1 MRLAIAGDLHGDW
14 SCHDEQLLEQ
24 LRPDA
29 LLFVGDLSDG
39 DLRLVKAITR
49 LKLPCAVILGNH
61 DRGRDRTG
69 ERLRQQISMLGD
81 LDCSWKLRNWS
92 SPAVAIVGGRPC
104 SSGGGFHI
112 SEAVQSVFGP
122 VTEQESVDRIV

>member
-14 SCHDEQLLEQ
+14 TCHDEQLLEQ

-29 LLFVGDLSDG
+29 LLFVGDLRDG

-61 DRGRDRTG
+61 
-69 ERLRQQISMLGD
+69 EMVGD
-81 LDCSWKLRNWS
+81 GPVLIANLITLV
-92 SPAVAIVGGRPC
+92 PAVIVLVLKL
-104 SSGGGFHI
+104 SNYL
-112 SEAVQSVFGP
+112 
-122 VTEQESVDRIV
+122 